1 MLGRKVR
8 PNWIPSV
15 IYKEIENQR
24 MKENL
29 VITYYITIF
38 FAFNNTGKIQ
48 INQNLFLFNSISPTL
63 L

>member
-29 VITYYITIF
+29 VNTYKYIVSIGVIEF
-38 FAFNNTGKIQ
+38 WQMEHQLF
-48 INQNLFLFNSISPTL
+48 INFCIKYSISM
-63 L
+63 

>member
-29 VITYYITIF
+29 VNTYKYIVII
-38 FAFNNTGKIQ
+38 GVIECWQ
-48 INQNLFLFNSISPTL
+48 MEHQLLINFCIKYSISM
-63 L
+63 